1 MWSVIVTQLLTLAL
15 ALLGALLGVIFGT
28 WFISGQR
35 LNPRAWQWII
45 VLGLISI
52 GAIVYL
58 VAEARAIEHRIK
70 VVGRRIRKEVDLG
83 ATLEYDY
90 RNGASQT
97 NQDIEAAVEEW
108 RSRVDRYLRR
118 ELPGSGADI
127 RFRTG
132 IGEIGPG
139 HAYEHTRLKDLKQNL
154 LAVLDALP
162 SYVQRSR

>member
-1 MWSVIVTQLLTLAL
+1 
-15 ALLGALLGVIFGT
+15 
-28 WFISGQR
+28 
-35 LNPRAWQWII
+35 
-45 VLGLISI
+45 LISI

-70 VVGRRIRKEVDLG
+70 VVGRRIRKEIDLG

-90 RNGASQT
+90 RNGAYPT

-108 RSRVDRYLRR
+108 RNRVDRYLRR

-139 HAYEHTRLKDLKQNL
+139 HSYEHTRRKDLKQNL

>member
-28 WFISGQR
+28 WFIPGQR

>member
-1 MWSVIVTQLLTLAL
+1 
-15 ALLGALLGVIFGT
+15 
-28 WFISGQR
+28 
-35 LNPRAWQWII
+35 
-45 VLGLISI
+45 
-52 GAIVYL
+52 
-58 VAEARAIEHRIK
+58 
-70 VVGRRIRKEVDLG
+70 VGRRIRKEIDLG

-90 RNGASQT
+90 RNGAYPT

-108 RSRVDRYLRR
+108 RHRVDRYLRR

-132 IGEIGPG
+132 IGESGPG